1 MQKSEL
7 IERVNLLHLERAV
20 TFNKAAP
27 ADQLRLAKDPSFW
40 RVPHCCAEYAWN
52 GVCLECGARL
62 FSPVLPA
69 ARFRSPLNERV
80 C

>member
-20 TFNKAAP
+20 IFNKAAP

-40 RVPHCCAEYAWN
+40 RVSHSCADFAWN
-52 GVCLECGARL
+52 GVCLECGARI
-62 FSPVLPA
+62 SSSVLP
-69 ARFRSPLNERV
+69 RFAVRSSG
-80 C
+80 

>member
-20 TFNKAAP
+20 TFNNAAP
-27 ADQLRLAKDPSFW
+27 ADQLRLARDPSFW
-40 RVPHCCAEYAWN
+40 RVSHCCADLSWN

-62 FSPVLPA
+62 SSAVLPRRA
-69 ARFRSPLNERV
+69 VRSSG
-80 C
+80 